1 MAKMREA
8 EPIVG
13 IGEVTAAAA
22 RGRVRRL
29 SRDRGRVIG
38 FNSLSLLL
46 FLLLWEGSSRLLHSV
61 FFPGPLVVSRTFVV
75 LLVEGDIQGYTLP
88 YHAYVS
94 LYRVLLGF
102 GAACL
107 TAIPLGII
115 LGLWRPVYFGTR
127 VVSEPLRFI
136 PPLAWIPMA
145 ILFFSGLG
153 RYVFLIW
160 VGVFFPLFILTMNGV
175 STASPTF
182 VDVARVLGASRS
194 FIALRIVIPNALPQ
208 IVGAMR
214 AVMSPAWMCIVAAE
228 MVAAELV
235 GLGQLINNYATL
247 LRMDIVIVGMIS
259 IGILGLLLN
268 EAFMAVERALF
279 RYRQEVK
286 V

>member
-1 MAKMREA
+1 MARANEA
-8 EPIVG
+8 EAVVAVG
-13 IGEVTAAAA
+13 EASEPAA
-22 RGRVRRL
+22 RERAERVRA
-29 SRDRGRVIG
+29 DRMRAMG
-38 FNSLSLLL
+38 FNVVSLLL
-46 FLLLWEGSSRLLHSV
+46 FLLAWDLLSRWLRSS
-61 FFPGPLVVSRTFVV
+61 FFPGPLVVSRTFVT
-75 LLVEGDIQGYTLP
+75 LIVEGDIQGYTLP

-102 GAACL
+102 SAACL
-107 TAIPLGII
+107 TAIPLGIV
-115 LGLWRPVYFGTR
+115 LGLWRPLYFGTR

-160 VGVFFPLFILTMNGV
+160 VGVFFPLFILTMNAV

-182 VDVARVLGASRS
+182 IDVARVFGASRS
-194 FIALRIVIPNALPQ
+194 FIALRIIIPDALSQ

-247 LRMDIVIVGMIS
+247 LRMDIVIVGMVS
-259 IGILGLLLN
+259 IGVLGLLLN
-268 EAFMAVERALF
+268 EAFMALEKALF
-279 RYRQEVK
+279 RYRQQVK